1 MFRYNYQN
9 NYEVSKQRPCCH
21 NMTSNDLVSKILKDM
36 ETHENQ
42 VSDQVSNQVDLS
54 PKDWVQWS
62 HIGDVRI
69 PYIGELISHEPGRM
83 VFNGYFYID
92 DNVMP
97 VERVFYSN
105 KGSFHVEIY
114 EKKTMEDTSEF
125 GPYDEEEGGSIC
137 FFPTAIIELK
147 YRVIAEIAN
156 EPYELEERIIQ
167 LEKDVRKREATIY
180 EEKRAREIEK
190 WEREQKKMNPI
201 E

>member
-1 MFRYNYQN
+1 
-9 NYEVSKQRPCCH
+9 
-21 NMTSNDLVSKILKDM
+21 M
-36 ETHENQ
+36 ENPANQ
-42 VSDQVSNQVDLS
+42 DSVDLS

-69 PYIGELISHEPGRM
+69 PYIRDLISHEPGRM

-97 VERVFYSN
+97 VERVFHSN

-147 YRVIAEIAN
+147 YRVIAELPN
-156 EPYELEERIIQ
+156 NKPYELVERIIQ
-167 LEKDVRKREATIY
+167 LEKEVREREATIY
-180 EEKRAREIEK
+180 KEKRAREIEQ
-190 WEREQKKMNPI
+190 WEREQK